1 MTAFDPLLAV
11 GALDGRYRA
20 RVAAFAEFCG
30 GEAALIRARVEIE
43 IEWLLCLL
51 RETSLGRD
59 EKFRIDESERAKI
72 EAVSKNFDLESDLE
86 SARRVKEIERKTRH
100 DVKAVEIW
108 IGEALARAGLSR
120 LRPLVHFGLTS
131 WDVNNLAYARLM
143 RHAAHDFIAPAV
155 EQVESALANAAR
167 EWADIPMLART
178 HGQPA
183 TPTTVGKECANFAYR
198 LAAAAA
204 DIRGFVFC
212 GKLNGASGN
221 YNALCFALPDENW
234 PRIARDFVE
243 SMGFRFSPYT
253 TQIEPY
259 DNLAAF
265 FDLVRRANNVG
276 IDLCRDFWGYI
287 ALSYFR
293 QRALDGE
300 VGSSTMPHKV
310 NPIDFEN
317 AEGRFGV
324 ANALLSHFSDKLPI
338 SRWQRDLSDSTVL
351 RDVGA
356 ALAGA
361 VVGWDSA
368 LAGLGKIAPDRDAL
382 KADLDAN
389 PQVIAEAAQTLFR
402 AHGDGDA
409 YEKLKDAT
417 RGASAQEAGA
427 ALEKIIAAADL
438 NSAERERFARLRGER
453 YYLGLAA
460 VLARE
465 YGPK

>member
-30 GEAALIRARVEIE
+30 GEAALIQARVEIE

-59 EKFRIDESERAKI
+59 EKFSVDKSERVTIAAI
-72 EAVSKNFDLESDLE
+72 GTGFDPEA
-86 SARRVKEIERKTRH
+86 ARRVKEIESATRH

-108 IGEALARAGLSR
+108 IGEALARVGLFR

-131 WDVNNLAYARLM
+131 WDVNNLAYARLTQ
-143 RHAAHDFIAPAV
+143 RAAHDFIAPAV
-155 EQVESALANAAR
+155 ERVERALAAAAH

-198 LAAAAA
+198 LATAVA

-221 YNALCFALPDENW
+221 YNAFYFALPGDDW
-234 PRIARDFVE
+234 QRIARDFVE

-287 ALSYFR
+287 AISYFR
-293 QRALDGE
+293 QRAVAGE

-351 RDVGA
+351 RDVGV
-356 ALAGA
+356 ALAGS
-361 VVGWDSA
+361 VVGWDSTF
-368 LAGLGKIAPDRDAL
+368 AGLGKITPDCDVLVADL
-382 KADLDAN
+382 KANWHVA
-389 PQVIAEAAQTLFR
+389 AEAMQTLFR

-409 YEKLKDAT
+409 YEKLRNAT
-417 RGASAQEAGA
+417 RGVSASEANTA
-427 ALEKIIAAADL
+427 IEKIIAAADL
-438 NSAERERFARLRGER
+438 DDDARARLEQLSAGN
-453 YYLGLAA
+453 YLGLAA

>member
-72 EAVSKNFDLESDLE
+72 IAISDNFDLESDLE
-86 SARRVKEIERKTRH
+86 AARRIKEIERKTRH

-108 IGEALARAGLSR
+108 IGEALARAGLFR

-155 EQVESALANAAR
+155 EQVESALAAAAR
-167 EWADIPMLART
+167 AWADIPMLART

-234 PRIARDFVE
+234 PRVARDFVE
-243 SMGFRFSPYT
+243 SLGFRFSPYT

-265 FDLVRRANNVG
+265 FDLARRANNVG

-293 QRALDGE
+293 QRAVDGE

-356 ALAGA
+356 ALAGS
-361 VVGWDSA
+361 VVGWDST
-368 LAGLGKIAPDRDAL
+368 LAGLGKITPDRDAL
-382 KADLDAN
+382 AADLDAN
-389 PQVIAEAAQTLFR
+389 PQVVTEAIQTLFR

-409 YEKLKDAT
+409 YEKLKNAV
-417 RGASAQEAGA
+417 RGVSALEASAAID
-427 ALEKIIAAADL
+427 KIAAAADL
-438 NSAERERFARLRGER
+438 DDDARARLARLNADN
-453 YYLGLAA
+453 YLGLAA

>member
-72 EAVSKNFDLESDLE
+72 EAVSKNFDLEADLE

-108 IGEALARAGLSR
+108 IGEALARAGLFR

-143 RHAAHDFIAPAV
+143 RHAAHDFIAPAI
-155 EQVESALANAAR
+155 EQVESALAAAAR

-198 LAAAAA
+198 LAVAAA

-234 PRIARDFVE
+234 PQVARDFVE
-243 SMGFRFSPYT
+243 SLGFRFSPYT

-265 FDLVRRANNVG
+265 FDLARRANNVG

-293 QRALDGE
+293 QKVVAGE

-356 ALAGA
+356 ALAGS

-368 LAGLGKIAPDRDAL
+368 LAGLGKITPDRDAL
-382 KADLDAN
+382 KANLDAN
-389 PQVIAEAAQTLFR
+389 PQVVAEAAQTLFR

-409 YEKLKDAT
+409 YEKLKEVT
-417 RGASAQEAGA
+417 RGASAPEAGA
-427 ALEKIIAAADL
+427 ALEKIIATADL
-438 NSAERERFARLRGER
+438 NAVERERLLRLRAKD
-453 YYLGLAA
+453 YLGLAA

>member
-72 EAVSKNFDLESDLE
+72 DAVSKNFDLEADLE

-108 IGEALARAGLSR
+108 IGEALARAGLFR

-155 EQVESALANAAR
+155 EQVERALAAAAR

-234 PRIARDFVE
+234 PRVARDFVE
-243 SMGFRFSPYT
+243 SLGFRFSPYT

-265 FDLVRRANNVG
+265 FDLARRANNVG

-287 ALSYFR
+287 ALAYFH

-356 ALAGA
+356 ALAGS

-368 LAGLGKIAPDRDAL
+368 LAGLGKITPDRDAL
-382 KADLDAN
+382 KANLDAN
-389 PQVIAEAAQTLFR
+389 PQVVAEAAQTLFR

-409 YEKLKDAT
+409 YEKLKEVT
-417 RGASAQEAGA
+417 RGASAPEAGA
-427 ALEKIIAAADL
+427 ALEKIIATADL
-438 NSAERERFARLRGER
+438 NAVERERLLRLRAKD
-453 YYLGLAA
+453 YLGLAA